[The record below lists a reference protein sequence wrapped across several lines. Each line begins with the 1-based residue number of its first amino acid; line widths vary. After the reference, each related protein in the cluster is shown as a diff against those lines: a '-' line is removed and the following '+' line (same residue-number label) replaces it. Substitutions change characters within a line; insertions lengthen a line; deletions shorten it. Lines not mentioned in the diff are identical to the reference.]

1 MGKKIDET
9 GQSFGKLLVIQEDTR
24 IKKTHA
30 YWVCLCACGNVVT
43 VDGLKLRSKHTNSCG
58 CLRRKH
64 GYSQTAEYG
73 SYKKM
78 MRRCYDPLSE
88 NYGFYGGR
96 GIKVCDRW
104 RNSVEAFMADM
115 GKKPQEDYT
124 LDRIDV
130 NGNYTPENCR
140 WADPQT
146 QQKNKR
152 VCKKSKTGVTGVIP
166 YKDKYQANIRVDGR
180 LHHLGYY
187 DTVAEAAIARSKA
200 EKKYWGKEVMPV

>member
-1 MGKKIDET
+1 
-9 GQSFGKLLVIQEDTR
+9 
-24 IKKTHA
+24 
-30 YWVCLCACGNVVT
+30 
-43 VDGLKLRSKHTNSCG
+43 
-58 CLRRKH
+58 
-64 GYSQTAEYG
+64 
-73 SYKKM
+73 

-146 QQKNKR
+146 QQRNKR